1 MIGHIL
7 LLFNHLS
14 LFSVGPLTNESY
26 RKSHETFPYLP
37 VPTPPSF
44 PLDFSQLLQATVAHP
59 PSRPR
64 IHRLGPVNIA
74 REKIDE
80 ASKEEEEGWDLVDDD
95 V

>member
-1 MIGHIL
+1 MIGHL
-7 LLFNHLS
+7 LS
-14 LFSVGPLTNESY
+14 LSLPSGLLTNESY

-37 VPTPPSF
+37 PPTPPSF

-64 IHRLGPVNIA
+64 VHKLGPGSLA
-74 REKIDE
+74 RERIGEVSED
-80 ASKEEEEGWDLVDDD
+80 GWDLVDDD

>member
-1 MIGHIL
+1 MSG
-7 LLFNHLS
+7 S
-14 LFSVGPLTNESY
+14 LTKESY

-37 VPTPPSF
+37 VPTPPTF

-64 IHRLGPVNIA
+64 IHRLRPGNIA

-80 ASKEEEEGWDLVDDD
+80 ASKEEEEGWDMVDDD

>member
-1 MIGHIL
+1 MII
-7 LLFNHLS
+7 FFFIC
-14 LFSVGPLTNESY
+14 LFSVRSLTNESY
-26 RKSHETFPYLP
+26 RKSHETFPHLP
-37 VPTPPSF
+37 APTPPSF

-64 IHRLGPVNIA
+64 IHRLGPGNLV

-80 ASKEEEEGWDLVDDD
+80 ASREEEDGWDLVDDD